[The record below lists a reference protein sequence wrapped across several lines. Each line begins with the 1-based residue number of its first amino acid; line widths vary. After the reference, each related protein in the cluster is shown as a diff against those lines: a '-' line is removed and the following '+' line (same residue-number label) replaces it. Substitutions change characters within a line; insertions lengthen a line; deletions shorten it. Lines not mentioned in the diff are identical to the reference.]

1 MLSEVTAS
9 MISTTNNADVPFCGC
24 HDLDSE
30 SLPRIE
36 YTNPAFRKIKI
47 SRACGSSMLA
57 IKRAATALNVH
68 FIRTFIDDFVEF
80 PMFCSPLFLTL

>member
-1 MLSEVTAS
+1 
-9 MISTTNNADVPFCGC
+9 
-24 HDLDSE
+24 
-30 SLPRIE
+30 
-36 YTNPAFRKIKI
+36 
-47 SRACGSSMLA
+47 MLA